1 MVIVFNVGYTANPW
15 SEKDMDRYGLGGTEK
30 CVALVAKELSKQ
42 GHDVYVTGQIHENN
56 PEDNPRYLRYESLS
70 KIPNTIDLLVGVN
83 YIHYLVYFQDFDV
96 KKNYFWIHN
105 TEYYQWYQGEELD
118 KDIYHIRN
126 RNIDNVVALTRWH
139 KNYLVD
145 NFSLNE
151 EDVLII
157 ANPVNDEAFVDF
169 SYKSKIP
176 NSFIYTSHSERG
188 LRNVIDEW
196 PSILEKL
203 PDATL
208 HIATPSYGLEYF
220 TKNFLH
226 EIMPMEGVTFYGSLG
241 QKDLY
246 TLMAKCEMW
255 YYPSDYEE
263 TFCLTAVE
271 MMGHGVI
278 PITRLT
284 ASLQNVVGAKNAE
297 TIEEALELALKNR
310 KSRKKNSFKNP
321 YKTKNI
327 ADFWLDSIH
336 NTKKET
342 TMNLRPDIAYCIM
355 MNPNAD
361 KIANA
366 QERFAKLGIDTPLE
380 IFTAVDGTNPKVDFD
395 YTLFNGWKMRS
406 DNKFW
411 SREITQGEV
420 GCALS
425 HLSVWKDAAKRG
437 FDNILVLEEDFD
449 VLREWPD
456 HEFYW
461 PEHWDWNYTM
471 LYLGRSRMTPDKRGL
486 TEHLVEP
493 DYSYNMHAYLLTGLG
508 IQRLLEQNFHNYI
521 CPVDEFVPATY
532 TDHPRG
538 DMNFITQDTYCVST
552 IEDVIGQSSNKN
564 TSQTENTD
572 SATNYK
578 MPTSTIV
585 NKDDRLY
592 PELYETQDWEAW
604 KKRWLHESAIT
615 KEWDLIVDEPV
626 DNVFTFPLFTKE
638 FCEKIIREAEHCGKW
653 ERKRHE
659 YYPTTDMLIEKI
671 GFQDIYHKI
680 LVEYVYPMS
689 KHMWALEGKTWDDL
703 DSENFMIKYDSSVQG
718 HLSLHHDSGSISCVL
733 ALNDDFKGGGTYF
746 WRQKKLH
753 NGHVGHISV
762 HPSVITHRHGGRPV
776 EEGQRFIIV
785 SFCNKR

>member
-1 MVIVFNVGYTANPW
+1 
-15 SEKDMDRYGLGGTEK
+15 
-30 CVALVAKELSKQ
+30 
-42 GHDVYVTGQIHENN
+42 
-56 PEDNPRYLRYESLS
+56 
-70 KIPNTIDLLVGVN
+70 
-83 YIHYLVYFQDFDV
+83 
-96 KKNYFWIHN
+96 
-105 TEYYQWYQGEELD
+105 
-118 KDIYHIRN
+118 
-126 RNIDNVVALTRWH
+126 
-139 KNYLVD
+139 
-145 NFSLNE
+145 
-151 EDVLII
+151 
-157 ANPVNDEAFVDF
+157 
-169 SYKSKIP
+169 
-176 NSFIYTSHSERG
+176 
-188 LRNVIDEW
+188 
-196 PSILEKL
+196 
-203 PDATL
+203 
-208 HIATPSYGLEYF
+208 
-220 TKNFLH
+220 
-226 EIMPMEGVTFYGSLG
+226 
-241 QKDLY
+241 
-246 TLMAKCEMW
+246 MAKCEMW

-297 TIEEALELALKNR
+297 TTEEGLQLALKNR

-321 YKTKNI
+321 YKTENI
-327 ADFWLDSIH
+327 ANFWLDSIN

-461 PEHWDWNYTM
+461 PEDWDWKYTM

-486 TEHLVEP
+486 TENLVEP